1 MRAYRSPVFTTLD
14 LPGFA
19 GVSVAALAFLCAA
32 AFLAGAIDAIVGGG
46 GLVQLPAML
55 LVMPGGAPIHSLATS
70 KLSSFVGTAAA
81 VGTYVRRTKIDWRS
95 TAPTAVLAFGG
106 SVGGAAFADVLPP
119 GVLNVVVL
127 CALVGV
133 GLYTW
138 RKPEFGAEDA
148 ERLSRARTLMVMLG
162 GGVVIGFWDGL
173 AGPGTGSFLVFLLV
187 GLVGFAFVRAS
198 ATAKVINTATNL
210 GGLCYFVPAG
220 QVLWGIGLTMALC
233 NLAGSVLGARMAV
246 RRGSEFVRKV
256 FLTVVAALVLSL
268 GWKVVLGT

>member
-1 MRAYRSPVFTTLD
+1 MFTTLD

-19 GVSVAALAFLCAA
+19 GVPIAAVVFLCVA
-32 AFLAGAIDAIVGGG
+32 AFLAGAVDAIVGGG

-55 LVMPGGAPIHSLATS
+55 LVMPGGAPIYSLATS

-95 TAPTAVLAFGG
+95 TAPTAVLAFAG
-106 SVGGAAFADVLPP
+106 SVGGAAFADMLPP
-119 GVLNVVVL
+119 GALNVVVL
-127 CALVGV
+127 CALVSVGV
-133 GLYTW
+133 YTW
-138 RKPEFGAEDA
+138 RRPGFGAEDSPRHS
-148 ERLSRARTLMVMLG
+148 RLTRLLVMLG

-187 GLVGFAFVRAS
+187 GVVGFAFVRAS

-210 GGLCYFVPAG
+210 GALCYFVPAG
-220 QVLWGIGLTMALC
+220 QVLWGLGAAMALC
-233 NLAGSVLGARMAV
+233 NLTGSVLGARMAV

-268 GWKVVLGT
+268 GWKVAVGM